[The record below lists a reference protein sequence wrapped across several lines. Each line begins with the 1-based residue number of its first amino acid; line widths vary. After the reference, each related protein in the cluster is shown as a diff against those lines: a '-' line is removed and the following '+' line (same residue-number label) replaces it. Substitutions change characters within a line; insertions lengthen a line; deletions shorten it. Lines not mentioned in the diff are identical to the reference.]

1 MSYWTSDDIV
11 KVGETSVSIPAEQG
25 LTYTI
30 GATSRRVSF
39 EIPRSVKFLS
49 GKDSYL
55 EFDLEINH
63 PAIVANVGK
72 TRLQWDPAGAGMMCQ
87 NIRIYTADRMLLEEI
102 NEYNQLVA
110 VRADYDTDA
119 SRRGSRALMEG
130 GTVYNH
136 QNASTFGGSQSD
148 YTDLHTNPWFKK
160 QTDGGP
166 KTDYDVATA
175 GNVVHCCV
183 PIHSGIFSGAIYPN
197 MLTGLYMEIDLMPAP
212 RVVRQLDSVVRNR
225 RRNNNPNI
233 HSLLLDDGSIVTTL
247 VAGGGVRTIDAIWF
261 NFDNNM
267 DNLEN
272 FPFVVGECVNFCP
285 RTVVPGV
292 DANIDGNAGG
302 AYAPATISGIEM
314 ATIGAGVVQFV
325 KVSFGATAATPASRT
340 IDNLGAGGG
349 RGASIGAG
357 SAARPLEATT
367 MFSVGVQEAAS
378 FPVTYTVKN
387 LNLVAHQVDL
397 DPSYEA
403 GMLSKAR
410 SGGSIAWDIMSYT
423 NYKNSLLASERQG
436 TFLIHANNSRAK
448 AALIIPTDSTVYT
461 DAQMVSSANT
471 YTVTTDEGISTAD
484 LALGLGMDMILNS
497 ARPGIAGCCDFLS
510 SIQFQL
516 DGKLVPSRP
525 VSTKKVAT
533 RKSIDAF
540 HLFELEKTLDNSGI
554 TPHSFKKFMENFLVG
569 RGFAVNNGVMDLRD
583 KDFSVILNYSEA
595 TAPTKP
601 KMFSTFVHHL
611 RRIEIKSGQASIVV

>member
-25 LTYTI
+25 LSYTV

-55 EFDLEINH
+55 EWDMEINH
-63 PAIVANVGK
+63 PAVVGNVGK
-72 TRLQWDPAGAGMMCQ
+72 TRLQLDPAGGGMMCQ
-87 NIRIYTADRMLLEEI
+87 NIRIYTADRVLLEEI

-119 SRRGSRALMEG
+119 SRRGSRSLMEG
-130 GTVYNH
+130 GTVFN
-136 QNASTFGGSQSD
+136 QQGGSTLGGSQGL

-160 QTDGGP
+160 ISDAGP
-166 KTDYDVATA
+166 KTAYDETTM

-183 PIHSGIFSGAIYPN
+183 PIHSGIFSGSIYPN
-197 MLTGLYMEIDLMPAP
+197 MLTGLYMEIDLMPAA
-212 RVVRQLDSVVRNR
+212 RIVKQLDSVVRNR
-225 RRNNNPNI
+225 RRNNNPMI
-233 HSLLLDDGSIVTTL
+233 HTLLLDDNSEPVTL
-247 VAGGGVRTIDAIWF
+247 AAGGGARTIDAMFFDF
-261 NFDNNM
+261 NNQM
-267 DNLEN
+267 DTLDN

-285 RTVVPGV
+285 RLGV
-292 DANIDGNAGG
+292 NPADANIDGDGGG
-302 AYAPATISGIEM
+302 AYAPATISRIEM
-314 ATIGAGVVQFV
+314 AATTAAPGVNRV
-325 KVSFGATAATPASRT
+325 KVTFANT
-340 IDNLGAGGG
+340 IDNLAAGGG
-349 RGASIGAG
+349 RGASIGNGAAG
-357 SAARPLEATT
+357 AAEANV
-367 MFSVGVQEAAS
+367 MFSVGIQEAAS

-387 LNLVAHQVDL
+387 LNLIAHQVDL

-410 SGGSIAWDIMSYT
+410 SGGSIEFDIHSYT

-436 TFLIHANNSRAK
+436 TFLIHANNARAK
-448 AALIIPTDSTVYT
+448 AALIIPTDSTPYT
-461 DAQMVSSANT
+461 ETQLVSSFTT
-471 YTVTTDEGISTAD
+471 YEVTAD
-484 LALGLGMDMILNS
+484 AMDVRLNS

-510 SIQFQL
+510 SVQFQL

-533 RKSIDAF
+533 RESIDAF

-554 TPHSFKKFMENFLVG
+554 TPHSFKAFMENFLIG

-583 KDFSVILNYSEA
+583 KDFSVILDYSEA
-595 TAPTKP
+595 TAPTKA
-601 KMFSTFVHHL
+601 KMFSTFVHHI
-611 RRIEIKSGQASIVV
+611 RRLEIKSGVARVVL

>member
-25 LTYTI
+25 LTYTV
-30 GATSRRVSF
+30 GATSRRISF

-63 PAIVANVGK
+63 PAVVALVGK

-110 VRADYDTDA
+110 VRSDYDTDA
-119 SRRGSRALMEG
+119 SRRGSRSLMEG
-130 GTVYNH
+130 GTVYNP
-136 QNASTFGGSQSD
+136 QGGSTLGGSQGE

-160 QTDGGP
+160 LTGAVAQTA
-166 KTDYDVATA
+166 YDETTM

-183 PIHSGIFSGAIYPN
+183 PIHSGIFSGSIYPN

-212 RVVRQLDSVVRNR
+212 RVIRQLDSVVRNR
-225 RRNNNPNI
+225 RRNNNPLI
-233 HSLLLDDGSIVTTL
+233 HTL
-247 VAGGGVRTIDAIWF
+247 VLDNANEVNTLAAGGGVRTIDAMFFDF
-261 NFDNNM
+261 NNNM
-267 DNLEN
+267 DSLDN
-272 FPFVVGECVNFCP
+272 FPFVVGECVNFAP
-285 RTVVPGV
+285 RTVAAGA
-292 DANIDGNAGG
+292 DANIDGTGGG
-302 AYAPATISGIEM
+302 AYAPATISRIEM
-314 ATIGAGVVQFV
+314 AGTTAQPAVLRV
-325 KVSFGATAATPASRT
+325 KVTFANT
-340 IDNLGAGGG
+340 IDNLAAGGG
-349 RGASIGAG
+349 RGASIGNGAAG
-357 SAARPLEATT
+357 VNEADT

-410 SGGSIAWDIMSYT
+410 SGGSIEFDIMSYT

-436 TFLIHANNSRAK
+436 TFLIHANNARAK
-448 AALIIPTDSTVYT
+448 SALIIPTDATVYT

-471 YTVTTDEGISTAD
+471 YQVTQDS
-484 LALGLGMDMILNS
+484 MDVSLNS

-510 SIQFQL
+510 SVQFQL

-525 VSTKKVAT
+525 VSTKKIAT
-533 RKSIDAF
+533 RESIDAF

-583 KDFSVILNYSEA
+583 KDFSVILDYSEA
-595 TAPTKP
+595 TAPTKA
-601 KMFSTFVHHL
+601 KMFSTFVHHI
-611 RRIEIKSGQASIVV
+611 RRIEIKSGQARIVV

>member
-1 MSYWTSDDIV
+1 MYIMSYWTSDDIV

-25 LTYTI
+25 LTYTV
-30 GATSRRVSF
+30 GATSRRISF

-63 PAIVANVGK
+63 PAVVAGVGK

-102 NEYNQLVA
+102 NEYNQLVS
-110 VRADYDTDA
+110 VRSDYDTDA

-130 GTVYNH
+130 GTVYN
-136 QNASTFGGSQSD
+136 QQGGSTLGGSQGQ

-160 QTDGGP
+160 MAGNAAAQTA
-166 KTDYDVATA
+166 YDETA
-175 GNVVHCCV
+175 MGNVVHCCV
-183 PIHSGIFSGAIYPN
+183 PIHAGIFSGSIYPN

-212 RVVRQLDSVVRNR
+212 RVIRQLDSVVRNR
-225 RRNNNPNI
+225 RRNNNPLI
-233 HSLLLDDGSIVTTL
+233 HTLLLDDASEPVTL
-247 VAGGGVRTIDAIWF
+247 AAGGGVRTITAMWMDF
-261 NFDNNM
+261 NNNM
-267 DNLEN
+267 DSIDN
-272 FPFVVGECVNFCP
+272 FPFVVGEVVNFAP
-285 RTVVPGV
+285 RTVAAGA
-292 DANIDGNAGG
+292 DANIDAGATG
-302 AYAPATISGIEM
+302 AYNPATISRIEM
-314 ATIGAGVVQFV
+314 AATTAAAAVNRV
-325 KVSFGATAATPASRT
+325 KVTFAAA
-340 IDNLGAGGG
+340 IDNLAAGGG
-349 RGASIGAG
+349 RGASIGNGAAG
-357 SAARPLEATT
+357 VNEADC

-410 SGGSIAWDIMSYT
+410 SGGSIAFDIMSYT
-423 NYKNSLLASERQG
+423 NYKNSLLASERQA
-436 TFLIHANNSRAK
+436 TFLIHANNARAK

-461 DAQMVSSANT
+461 DAQMVSSFNT
-471 YTVTTDEGISTAD
+471 YAVTTDA
-484 LALGLGMDMILNS
+484 MDTVLHS

-510 SIQFQL
+510 SVQFQL

-525 VSTKKVAT
+525 VSTKKIAT
-533 RKSIDAF
+533 RASIDAF

-583 KDFSVILNYSEA
+583 KDFSVILDYSEA
-595 TAPTKP
+595 AAPQKP
-601 KMFSTFVHHL
+601 KMFSTFIHHL
-611 RRIEIKSGQASIVV
+611 RRIEIKSGQARIVV

>member
-11 KVGETSVSIPAEQG
+11 KVGETAVSIPAEQG
-25 LTYTI
+25 LTYTVS
-30 GATSRRVSF
+30 ATGRRVSF

-55 EFDLEINH
+55 DFDLEINH
-63 PAIVANVGK
+63 PAHVATVGK

-110 VRADYDTDA
+110 VRGDYDTDA
-119 SRRGSRALMEG
+119 SRRGSRSLMEG
-130 GTVYNH
+130 GTVYN
-136 QNASTFGGSQSD
+136 QQGASTSGGSQGE

-160 QTDGGP
+160 QSNAAKDG
-166 KTDYDVATA
+166 YDQATM

-183 PIHSGIFSGAIYPN
+183 PLHTGIFSGAIYPN

-212 RVVRQLDSVVRNR
+212 RVIRQLDSVVRNR
-225 RRNNNPNI
+225 RRNNNPII
-233 HSLLLDDGSIVTTL
+233 HTLELDVGNAITL
-247 VAGGGVRTIDAIWF
+247 AAGGGVRTITAIWF
-261 NFDNNM
+261 DFANNM
-267 DNLEN
+267 DELDN
-272 FPFVVGECVNFCP
+272 FPFVVGELVNFAP
-285 RTVVPGV
+285 KTLANGA
-292 DANIDGNAGG
+292 DANIDGTGG
-302 AYAPATISGIEM
+302 GVYAPAEIQDIEM
-314 ATIGAGVVQFV
+314 AGIGGGAVQYV
-325 KVSFGATAATPASRT
+325 KVTFTHA
-340 IDNLGAGGG
+340 IDNLVAGGG
-349 RGASIGAG
+349 RGASIGNGAAG
-357 SAARPLEATT
+357 ADEANV

-397 DPSYEA
+397 DPSYEQ

-410 SGGSIAWDIMSYT
+410 SGGSIEWDIHSWT

-436 TFLIHANNSRAK
+436 TFLIHANNARAK
-448 AALIIPTDSTVYT
+448 AALIIPTDSSVYT
-461 DAQMVSSANT
+461 DANMVSSFNT
-471 YTVTTDEGISTAD
+471 YAVTEDTMDTV
-484 LALGLGMDMILNS
+484 LNS
-497 ARPGIAGCCDFLS
+497 ARPGISGCCDFLS
-510 SIQFQL
+510 SVQYQL

-525 VSTKKVAT
+525 VSTKKIAT

-554 TPHSFKKFMENFLVG
+554 TPHSFKKFMENFVCG
-569 RGFAVNNGVMDLRD
+569 RGFAVNNGIMDLRD

-611 RRIEIKSGQASIVV
+611 RRIEIKSGQARIVV

>member
-1 MSYWTSDDIV
+1 MSYWTSDNIV

-25 LTYTI
+25 LTYTVS
-30 GATSRRVSF
+30 ATSRRVSF

-63 PAIVANVGK
+63 PAIVALIGK
-72 TRLQWDPAGAGMMCQ
+72 TRLQWDPAGAGMMAQ

-110 VRADYDTDA
+110 VRGDYDTDA
-119 SRRGSRALMEG
+119 SRRGTRSLMEG
-130 GTVYNH
+130 GTVYN
-136 QNASTFGGSQSD
+136 QQGCSTQGGSQGE
-148 YTDLHTNPWFKK
+148 YTDLHTNPWFKP
-160 QTDGGP
+160 TTGAGP
-166 KTDYDVATA
+166 FTDYDETTM

-212 RVVRQLDSVVRNR
+212 RVIRQLDSVVKSR
-225 RRNNNPNI
+225 RRNNNPII
-233 HSLLLDDGSIVTTL
+233 HTMILDTAGVKSQVTTL
-247 VAGGGVRTIDAIWF
+247 AAGAGASTIDSIF
-261 NFDNNM
+261 FDFSNNM
-267 DNLEN
+267 DSLDN
-272 FPFVVGECVNFCP
+272 FPFVVGECVNFCN
-285 RTVVPGV
+285 RTTVQAN
-292 DANIDGNAGG
+292 DAANIDGNGGG
-302 AYAPATISGIEM
+302 AYAPATIDTIEM
-314 ATIGAGVVQFV
+314 DNTAAVVGVDRV
-325 KVSFGATAATPASRT
+325 KVTFVDSIDLLAAA
-340 IDNLGAGGG
+340 GG
-349 RGASIGAG
+349 RGGSIGVGAG
-357 SAARPLEATT
+357 ENNI
-367 MFSVGVQEAAS
+367 MFSVGVSEAAS

-397 DPSYEA
+397 DPSYES

-410 SGGSIAWDIMSYT
+410 SGGSISWDINSWT

-436 TFLIHANNSRAK
+436 TFLIHAKNARAK
-448 AALIIPTDSTVYT
+448 AALIIPTDASVYT
-461 DAQMVSSANT
+461 DSALVSSTNT
-471 YTVTTDEGISTAD
+471 YEVTRDA
-484 LALGLGMDMILNS
+484 MDTTLTS
-497 ARPGIAGCCDFLS
+497 SRPGISGICDFLS

-525 VSTKKVAT
+525 VSTKKIAT
-533 RKSIDAF
+533 RASIDAF
-540 HLFELEKTLDNSGI
+540 HIFELEKTLDNSGI

-611 RRIEIKSGQASIVV
+611 RRIEIKSGQARIVV

>member
-1 MSYWTSDDIV
+1 MSYWTSDNIV

-25 LTYTI
+25 LTYTV

-63 PAIVANVGK
+63 PAVVALIGK

-110 VRADYDTDA
+110 VRGDYDTDA
-119 SRRGSRALMEG
+119 SRRGSRSLMEG
-130 GTVYNH
+130 GTVYN
-136 QNASTFGGSQSD
+136 QQGSSTLGGSQGE
-148 YTDLHTNPWFKK
+148 YTDLHTNPWFKPL
-160 QTDGGP
+160 TGAGP
-166 KTDYDVATA
+166 LTGYDETTM

-212 RVVRQLDSVVRNR
+212 RVIRQLDSVLQNR
-225 RRNNNPNI
+225 RRNNNPVI
-233 HSLLLDDGSIVTTL
+233 HTLHLDDGTEVTTL
-247 VAGGGVRTIDAIWF
+247 AAGGGARTIDSIF
-261 NFDNNM
+261 FDFHNNM
-267 DNLEN
+267 DALNN
-272 FPFVVGECVNFCP
+272 FPFVVGECVGFTN
-285 RTVVPGV
+285 RTDPALAAGSA
-292 DANIDGNAGG
+292 ANIDGDGGG
-302 AYAPATISGIEM
+302 AYAPATISRIEM
-314 ATIGAGVVQFV
+314 DNTAAVAGVDRVLVTFAN
-325 KVSFGATAATPASRT
+325 S
-340 IDNLGAGGG
+340 IDVLAAGGG
-349 RGASIGAG
+349 RGGAVG
-357 SAARPLEATT
+357 VGAAENNI
-367 MFSVGVQEAAS
+367 MFSVGVSEAAS

-410 SGGSIAWDIMSYT
+410 SGGSIQWDINSWT

-436 TFLIHANNSRAK
+436 TFLIHANNARAK
-448 AALIIPTDSTVYT
+448 AALIIPTDASVYT
-461 DAQMVSSANT
+461 DAQMVSSTGT
-471 YTVTTDEGISTAD
+471 YEVTRDA
-484 LALGLGMDMILNS
+484 MDTLLNS
-497 ARPGIAGCCDFLS
+497 ARPGISGCCDFLS

-516 DGKLVPSRP
+516 DGKLVPARP
-525 VSTKKVAT
+525 VSTKKIAT

-540 HLFELEKTLDNSGI
+540 HIFELEKTLDNSGV

-583 KDFSVILNYSEA
+583 KDFSVILNYSEG

-611 RRIEIKSGQASIVV
+611 RRIEIKSGQARIVV